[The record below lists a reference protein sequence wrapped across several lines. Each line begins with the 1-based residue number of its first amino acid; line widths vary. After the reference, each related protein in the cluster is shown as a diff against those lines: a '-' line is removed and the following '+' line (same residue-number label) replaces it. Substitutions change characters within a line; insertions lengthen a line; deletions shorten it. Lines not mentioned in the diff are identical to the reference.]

1 MLAAGAMR
9 RMLLLVA
16 VTAAAVAIVVVV
28 SAGGSTS
35 AKNENP
41 PFPSP
46 DRFVARVTNPWFPLK
61 PGTVFTSRGEEDG
74 DQVRDVFTVTHRTKT
89 ILGVKATVIDDR
101 VYTNGK
107 LEERTTDW
115 YAQDADGNVWYL
127 GEATATLKENGKVE
141 SRGGSWQAGVDG
153 AKAGIFMPAHP
164 RVGQT
169 GQQEVY
175 KGHAEDQFKVLS
187 LTNRITTPAVSS
199 KKALLTQETTPLEKG
214 VVDHKVY
221 VRGYGTVAEKTV
233 KGGNEQLELVSVKR
247 P

>member
-1 MLAAGAMR
+1 MGV
-9 RMLLLVA
+9 VA
-16 VTAAAVAIVVVV
+16 VVVVV
-28 SAGGSTS
+28 SAGGSTP
-35 AKNENP
+35 AKNNNP

-46 DRFVARVTNPWFPLK
+46 DRFVAHVTNSWFPLK

-74 DQVRDVFTVTHRTKT
+74 DQVRDVFTVTNRTKT
-89 ILGVKATVIDDR
+89 ILGVKTTVIDDR
-101 VYTNGK
+101 VYVNGK
-107 LEERTTDW
+107 LEERTNDW

-127 GEATATLKENGKVE
+127 GEATGTLDSKGRFKSHE
-141 SRGGSWQAGVDG
+141 GSWQAGVDG

-175 KGHAEDQFKVLS
+175 KGHAEDEFKVLS
-187 LTNRITTPAVSS
+187 TTSHVKTPAVSS

-221 VRGYGTVAEKTV
+221 VRGYGTVAEKTI

>member
-1 MLAAGAMR
+1 MLI
-9 RMLLLVA
+9 LVA
-16 VTAAAVAIVVVV
+16 GIAAVVVIVVVV
-28 SAGGSTS
+28 SAGGSTTP
-35 AKNENP
+35 ANPNP

-46 DRFVARVTNPWFPLK
+46 DRFVGEVTNPYFPLK

-74 DQVRDVFTVTHRTKT
+74 DQVRDVFSVTHRKKT
-89 ILGVKATVIDDR
+89 IQGVKATVIDDR
-101 VYTNGK
+101 VYVNGR

-141 SRGGSWQAGVDG
+141 SRAGSWQSGVDG
-153 AKAGIFMPAHP
+153 AKAGVFMPAHP
-164 RVGQT
+164 KVGMSF
-169 GQQEVY
+169 QQEVY
-175 KGHAEDQFKVLS
+175 KGHAEDHFKILS
-187 LTNRITTPAVSS
+187 LSHRISTPAVSS
-199 KKALLTQETTPLEKG
+199 KRAMLTRETTPLEKK

-221 VRGYGTVAEKTV
+221 VRGYGTVSEKTV